1 MLVRCRV
8 PNKFARKSGY
18 RRSFGKTLLLPN
30 GLPGLG
36 IGRDIIA
43 NLRAKAVECA
53 GWASLTANELI
64 RKEGTST
71 GTIV

>member
-1 MLVRCRV
+1 MLVRCGV

-18 RRSFGKTLLLPN
+18 RRSFGKPLLLPN

-36 IGRDIIA
+36 IGRDTIA
-43 NLRAKAVECA
+43 NLRAKAAECT
-53 GWASLTANELI
+53 GWHFTANDLI